1 MREYA
6 MMQVSP
12 QCVRQWSRGLLAG
25 PVCFAASAAVMA
37 GGVLWIPKGAAQ
49 IDNLVLPMVFF
60 PAIWAIVFFYAC
72 LDRNLLRA
80 WAVTLGL
87 LLVNA
92 ATIAV
97 HLNGAAST

>member
-1 MREYA
+1 M
-6 MMQVSP
+6 SP
-12 QCVRQWSRGLLAG
+12 QRVRQWSRGLLAG

-60 PAIWAIVFFYAC
+60 PAIWAVVFFYAC

-80 WAVTLGL
+80 WAVTLSL
-87 LLVNA
+87 LLANA

>member
-1 MREYA
+1 
-6 MMQVSP
+6 
-12 QCVRQWSRGLLAG
+12 
-25 PVCFAASAAVMA
+25 MA

-60 PAIWAIVFFYAC
+60 PAIWAVVFFYTC
-72 LDRNLLRA
+72 LDRNLQRA

-87 LLVNA
+87 LLANA
-92 ATIAV
+92 AAITV